1 VNTGQNDWDV
11 HIPSYLFTY
20 RNAVHLG
27 SGYTPFYL
35 MYLSNSNMSVD
46 LIFQQPLSTVRFIS
60 LFAPSKNTKI
70 TQKSIEKP
78 MEY

>member
-1 VNTGQNDWDV
+1 MITESFASRLYNLLGLSKIMISSFLARFENKCLYEYV
-11 HIPSYLFTY
+11 HGIY
-20 RNAVHLG
+20 HLKLK
-27 SGYTPFYL
+27 FK
-35 MYLSNSNMSVD
+35 
-46 LIFQQPLSTVRFIS
+46 STVRFIS

>member
-1 VNTGQNDWDV
+1 MKYVKINHFIHETIKINKILD
-11 HIPSYLFTY
+11 HIKSIRGFLPL
-20 RNAVHLG
+20 RLL
-27 SGYTPFYL
+27 TP
-35 MYLSNSNMSVD
+35 
-46 LIFQQPLSTVRFIS
+46 TVRFIS